1 MTSLFSNRY
10 VDALAKTIFLFATT
24 HLLILAFIAFRESI
38 HVLNV
43 FAILNLD
50 AFLPWLGQGIIS
62 FILSYGVF
70 LGVYGLVFFFL
81 TTQSRKAGQGK

>member
-1 MTSLFSNRY
+1 
-10 VDALAKTIFLFATT
+10 VDAMVKTIFLFAAT

-50 AFLPWLGQGIIS
+50 AFLPWLGQDAG
-62 FILSYGVF
+62 LSCRTAWHW
-70 LGVYGLVFFFL
+70 GLRL
-81 TTQSRKAGQGK
+81 TLFDKPEQKQE